1 MRPDTGPTCGDDP
14 EGPQPAQLPVFA
26 EAIAAA
32 RADEVDV
39 LREIAHIAT
48 EPRWP
53 EIDSK

>member
-1 MRPDTGPTCGDDP
+1 MLPAPSRGDDQ

-48 EPRWP
+48 TEPRWP